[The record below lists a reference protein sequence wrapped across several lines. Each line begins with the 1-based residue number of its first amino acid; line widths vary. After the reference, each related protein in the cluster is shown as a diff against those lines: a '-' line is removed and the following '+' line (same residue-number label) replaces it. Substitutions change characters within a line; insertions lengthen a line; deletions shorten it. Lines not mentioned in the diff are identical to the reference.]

1 MRVYIG
7 LPVHP
12 VVAFAALKVRRCCI
26 HHWEVYLIEHSED
39 ELKLHSPEHTSQ
51 VSMPD
56 MR

>member
-1 MRVYIG
+1 VCTG
-7 LPVHP
+7 LPVHA
-12 VVAFAALKVRRCCI
+12 VAAFAALKMRRLCI
-26 HHWEVYLIEHSED
+26 RHWEVYLIAHAEG